1 MKVEATLH
9 AVAEAARS
17 SRTNLMEP
25 ILAAVTAYATLG
37 EICATLE
44 QVFGRYQPPE
54 VL

>member
-1 MKVEATLH
+1 
-9 AVAEAARS
+9 
-17 SRTNLMEP
+17 MEP